1 MKCPDCD
8 FPLRVNRTE
17 DKGYAVYRFRYCS
30 KCRRG
35 WHTKE
40 VFYTPKK
47 KKPGPNKKG
56 LSAIREDLANKD
68 YGG

>member
-8 FPLRVNRTE
+8 FPLRVNRTD
-17 DKGYAVYRFRYCS
+17 DKGYAVYRARYCS
-30 KCRRG
+30 KCQKL

-40 VFYTPKK
+40 IFYTPKERRGR
-47 KKPGPNKKG
+47 PKKG